1 MRYSA
6 LITCF
11 NSLNPVLAIESAL
24 AQTVK
29 PYEIIVVDDCSSDDY
44 GPNLEQLAKR
54 FGCNY
59 LRTPSNLGPAGARN
73 LGISIAKT
81 DVIMI
86 FDDDDVSLPIRAAVH
101 IENLRSGTQL
111 SYVSSRKIYPNGYSF
126 DAVSSNYFGSIKP
139 IELSQFLLAGKS
151 SENFPKIHVPA
162 CCLAFKKESFDA
174 QGFFDSNLRRLED
187 VDFALMA
194 SKKGLIFSFSEVI
207 GVTRFASEGSDKNA
221 TIEST
226 AQINLLSKYRSFF
239 DERDFK
245 KMSMWYQIRAYYFLR
260 NYINLIKVF
269 FLFTLRFGVEWRKIH
284 NSLSRILHDYRK
296 DSKGNLDG

>member
-29 PYEIIVVDDCSSDDY
+29 PYEIIIVDDCSSDDY
-44 GPNLEQLAKR
+44 GSNLEQLAKR
-54 FGCNY
+54 FRCTY
-59 LRTPSNLGPAGARN
+59 IRTPSNLGPAGARN
-73 LGISIAKT
+73 LGIGIAKT

-101 IENLRSGTQL
+101 IENLGSGTQL

-126 DAVSSNYFGSIKP
+126 DAISSNYFGPIKP
-139 IELSQFLLAGKS
+139 IEFSQFLLAGKS
-151 SENFPKIHVPA
+151 SEGFPKIYVPA
-162 CCLAFKKESFDA
+162 CCLAFQKDSFEA
-174 QGFFDSNLRRLED
+174 QDFFDSNLRRLED

-194 SKKGLIFSFSEVI
+194 STKGMIFSFSEVV
-207 GVTRFASEGSDKNA
+207 GVTRYASEGSDKNA

-226 AQINLLSKYRSFF
+226 AQIKVLSKYRMFF
-239 DERDFK
+239 EERDFK
-245 KMSMWYQIRAYYFLR
+245 KMLMWYQIRAYYFSR
-260 NYINLIKVF
+260 NYFNLIKIV
-269 FLFTLRFGVEWRKIH
+269 FLFTLRFGVEWRKIR
-284 NSLSRILHDYRK
+284 NSLSRIVHDYRK
-296 DSKGNLDG
+296 DSKRNLDG

>member
-11 NSLNPVLAIESAL
+11 NSLNPALAIKSAL

-29 PYEIIVVDDCSSDDY
+29 PYEIILVDDFSSDDH
-44 GPNLEQLAKR
+44 GTNLEHLAKK
-54 FGCNY
+54 FECNY
-59 LRTPSNLGPAGARN
+59 IRTPSNLGPAGARN

-101 IENLRSGTQL
+101 LENLRSGTQL

-126 DAVSSNYFGSIKP
+126 DAINSNYFGSIEP
-139 IELSQFLLAGKS
+139 TEFSQFLLAGKD
-151 SENFPKIHVPA
+151 SENFPRIYVPA
-162 CCLAFKKESFDA
+162 SCLAFQKDSFDT
-174 QGFFDSNLRRLED
+174 QEFFDSNLRRLED

-194 SKKGLIFSFSEVI
+194 SKKGMVFSFSEVI
-207 GVTRFASEGSDKNA
+207 GVTRYASEGSDKNA

-226 AQINLLSKYRSFF
+226 AQINVLSKYRKFF
-239 DERDFK
+239 DEGDFK
-245 KMSMWYQIRAYYFLR
+245 KLSMWYQIRAYYFSR
-260 NYINLIKVF
+260 NYINLVKVF
-269 FLFTLRFGVEWRKIH
+269 FLFTLRFGLEWRKIY
-284 NSLSRILHDYRK
+284 NSVSRILHDYRK
-296 DSKGNLDG
+296 DSKRKHYG